1 MKVIITPTTETMSRK
16 SAEIFAEAIRKKPNC
31 ILGLATG
38 GTPVNMYKEL
48 IKMHKNEGLDFSK
61 VTTFNLDEYLGL
73 DGSHDQSYRYFMNVN
88 LFDHINVKK
97 ENTYVLNGVA
107 EDPTLFCSAYE
118 DMIKSLGGIDIQLLG
133 IGGNGHI
140 AFDEP
145 GSPEDSRTR
154 IVDLTK
160 ETIAA
165 NSDGRFFSNP
175 KDVPTQA
182 LSMGIATIMDTKKI
196 VLIANKESKADAI
209 AKTVEG
215 AVSVDVPASFLQKH
229 ADSIV
234 ITDEAAA
241 SKLTKEY
248 A

>member
-1 MKVIITPTTETMSRK
+1 MKVIITKDTEAMSRK
-16 SAEIFAEAIRKKPNC
+16 SAEIFAEVIKAKPNC
-31 ILGLATG
+31 VLGLATG

-61 VTTFNLDEYLGL
+61 LMTFNLDEYLGL
-73 DGSHDQSYRYFMNVN
+73 AGDHDQSYRYFMNVN

-107 EDPTLFCSAYE
+107 EDPTLFSNAYE
-118 DMIKSLGGIDIQLLG
+118 DMIKAVGGIDIQLLG
-133 IGGNGHI
+133 VGGNGHI
-140 AFDEP
+140 AFNEP

-154 IVDLTK
+154 IVDLTD

-165 NSDGRFFSNP
+165 NSDGRFFSDP

-182 LSMGIATIMDTKKI
+182 LSMGVATIMDAKKV
-196 VLIANKESKADAI
+196 VLIANKESKADAVV
-209 AKTVEG
+209 KTVEG
-215 AVSVDVPASFLQKH
+215 PVSVDVPASFLQKH
-229 ADSIV
+229 ADSI
-234 ITDEAAA
+234 IIIDEPAA
-241 SKLTKEY
+241 SKLTKTY